1 MNDHS
6 RDSGGLVF
14 TLIGTA
20 EAVQQRLEAVLEPFN
35 LSLAKLGILHH
46 LASSA
51 EPVSLSEIAA
61 RQKCVRSNI
70 TQIVGRLEKDGL
82 VKRRPD
88 PADRRGVQAVLT
100 AVGRR
105 SYRAGWEALLAE
117 QHAIVREL
125 GAGPADNLKD
135 ALGLLRK

>member
-1 MNDHS
+1 MNDHA

-46 LASSA
+46 LAGAA

-70 TQIVGRLEKDGL
+70 TQIVDRLEKDGL

-100 AVGRR
+100 AAGRR

-125 GAGPADNLKD
+125 GAGPADNLKG
-135 ALGLLRK
+135 ALDLLRK